1 MTGCFLEPCLSGE
14 EADQLDRSVKKHERN
29 ESDNA
34 QQESVQEIEPEMEN
48 ELPAAGAWNGRS
60 FVEAI
65 WSTTPECE
73 IYTGEE
79 EDSLDDLGLTDVI
92 HPHEHPND
100 STVCFVVDIPWEES
114 WVPWRWALILKT
126 LGRNVSYKLIAPK
139 IKHLWQLTNDC
150 KIIDID

>member
-14 EADQLDRSVKKHERN
+14 EADQLHRSVKKHKRN

-65 WSTTPECE
+65 
-73 IYTGEE
+73 
-79 EDSLDDLGLTDVI
+79 
-92 HPHEHPND
+92 
-100 STVCFVVDIPWEES
+100 
-114 WVPWRWALILKT
+114 
-126 LGRNVSYKLIAPK
+126 
-139 IKHLWQLTNDC
+139 
-150 KIIDID
+150 